1 MRFSFR
7 KEINWIKRGILWL
20 LYISVVIIVNIITL
34 VNQSQEAISYYLIMI
49 SLTILFTAFG
59 VYKSLFYFNIQEKDY
74 ITIDHDQLSI
84 YKGNLLS
91 RKTIPFQKIERVVE
105 ISNTLLIKL
114 VNGKEQQIHTEWLTE
129 KDSQTLRREL
139 KTRLG
144 EKFILK

>member
-1 MRFSFR
+1 MRFSFS
-7 KEINWIKRGILWL
+7 KDINWIKRAILWL
-20 LYISVVIIVNIITL
+20 LYISVVIVFNIITM
-34 VNQSQEAISYYLIMI
+34 VNQSQAVISYYLIVI

-59 VYKSLFYFNIQEKDY
+59 VYKSLFYFKIQEKDY

-91 RKTIPFQKIERVVE
+91 RTTIPFQKVERVVE
-105 ISNTLLIKL
+105 ISSMLLIKL

-129 KDSQTLRREL
+129 KDSETLKREL

-144 EKFILK
+144 DKVILK